1 VILNFIHADTE
12 VYVVVL
18 KITRVGTEEYT
29 GWSWSS
35 YRFVPK
41 CILILMFIQSG
52 TEVHKGW

>member
-41 CILILMFIQSG
+41 CIL
-52 TEVHKGW
+52 